1 MQDRLHNCEI
11 ALILNYFLFFGGER
25 KMASWVIERSR
36 EMKKEQ
42 AIAYL
47 QRLLHEE
54 EQRKRKLKE
63 KIKWLSKVIKDLK
76 REIKRR
82 RKEE

>member
-1 MQDRLHNCEI
+1 
-11 ALILNYFLFFGGER
+11 
-25 KMASWVIERSR
+25 MASWVIERSR